1 MRKVRRARQRA
12 MGERRDL
19 PFPARPVAH
28 ADRADPRTALHLAQR
43 RRQKYAL
50 RYASLSL
57 VKEAM
62 VAAPASAG
70 TSRGALPLRD
80 VVHDR
85 RARTT
90 GHGRDRSGAGRH
102 RHPRD
107 RRLREHAGR
116 RPEAEPHGGREG
128 SGESLRRAPGPGRVG
143 GHRVLLRRR
152 VAGAVADTDKDLV
165 IKAIDRL
172 RPQRATAI
180 GRGILTSLDAIFEND
195 EGVLPSVAALQ
206 RLEASGGQ
214 ARPAATPPPGGSLN
228 APATI
233 ILLSDGQNNQF
244 PAPLQIIDEAISRGI
259 RVYTVGVGSAEGTIL
274 RLQGRQ
280 IRTRLDEATLKQI
293 AQMTDAEYF
302 NASNAADLRAVYEKL
317 STQLVLRQQKT
328 EVTAYLTALAAV
340 LSIIAGVCRCSGS
353 TGCPSVPFASL
364 ATPAASSHALSA
376 SDR

>member
-1 MRKVRRARQRA
+1 MTF
-12 MGERRDL
+12 L
-19 PFPARPVAH
+19 FPLGLWLTLVVPILI
-28 ADRADPRTALHLAQR
+28 ALYIWAQR

-57 VKEAM
+57 VKEA
-62 VAAPASAG
+62 
-70 TSRGALPLRD
+70 L
-80 VVHDR
+80 
-85 RARTT
+85 
-90 GHGRDRSGAGRH
+90 GR
-102 RHPRD
+102 
-107 RRLREHAGR
+107 
-116 RPEAEPHGGREG
+116 
-128 SGESLRRAPGPGRVG
+128 GPGI
-143 GHRVLLRRR
+143 RRHIPP
-152 VAGAVADTDKDLV
+152 ALFLIALFFMTAAVARPMTVVSVPVQEGIVILALDVSGSMQAEDLKPNRMEAAKEAAKAFVMRQGEDVSVGIVSFSGDASLVQSPTTDHDLV

-195 EGVLPSVAALQ
+195 EEIPPSVQALQ

-214 ARPAATPPPGGSLN
+214 APMPTSPPGGTLN

-244 PAPLQIIDEAISRGI
+244 PAPLQIIGEAVSRGI

-293 AQMTDAEYF
+293 ASLTEAEYY

-317 STQLVLRQQKT
+317 STQLVLREQKT

-340 LSIIAGVCRCSGS
+340 LSIIAGGL
-353 TGCPSVPFASL
+353 SL
-364 ATPAASSHALSA
+364 LWFNRLP
-376 SDR
+376 

>member
-1 MRKVRRARQRA
+1 MTF
-12 MGERRDL
+12 L
-19 PFPARPVAH
+19 FPLGLWLTLAVPILI
-28 ADRADPRTALHLAQR
+28 ALYIWAQR

-57 VKEAM
+57 VKEALGRGPGVRRHIPPALFLFAMFFMTAALARPVM
-62 VAAPASAG
+62 VVTAPAQEG
-70 TSRGALPLRD
+70 TVILAID
-80 VVHDR
+80 VSGSMQAEDLKPNRMEAAKDAAKAFV
-85 RARTT
+85 ARQ
-90 GHGRDRSGAGRH
+90 GEDVSVGIVSFSGDA
-102 RHPRD
+102 
-107 RRLREHAGR
+107 
-116 RPEAEPHGGREG
+116 
-128 SGESLRRAPGPGRVG
+128 SLVQSPT
-143 GHRVLLRRR
+143 
-152 VAGAVADTDKDLV
+152 TDKDLV
-165 IKAIDRL
+165 VKAIDRL
-172 RPQRATAI
+172 RTQRATAI

-302 NASNAADLRAVYEKL
+302 NASNASDLRSVYEKL

-340 LSIIAGVCRCSGS
+340 LSIIAGGL
-353 TGCPSVPFASL
+353 SL
-364 ATPAASSHALSA
+364 LWFNRLP
-376 SDR
+376 